1 MEIDYLDFDT
11 IMSRLRKEEKDRVR
25 QWFKS
30 KLSSFLPST
39 KIDRLNTIE
48 KLAKIK
54 ASKSRETGKKW
65 QDFVVDAVLD
75 LHKEGLSGRRIS
87 GKRINY
93 IFGHRK
99 RETDL
104 YGPLERYFKKKLRKS
119 QVCRAYQEPV
129 KARIQLED
137 GRSGSVPDLLVLR
150 KGTKS
155 KWKRPKSKWKRF
167 IGARDFQ
174 RGSPNELVVV
184 DAKVTPKELQRFHSQ
199 LTYYKAVADK
209 VYLAATT
216 KLIREV
222 GRETLIK
229 RQLRPYGVGL
239 IHVDMTNRE
248 NPCSVKLPSKKSKG
262 QAKHVK
268 DQVIRKC
275 FPEK

>member
-1 MEIDYLDFDT
+1 LEIDFLDFDK
-11 IMSRLRKEEKDRVR
+11 IMSRLRKEEKNYVY

-30 KLSSFLPST
+30 ELAGYLPSAR
-39 KIDRLNTIE
+39 IDKLNTIE
-48 KLAKIK
+48 KLARTK

-75 LHKEGLSGRRIS
+75 LHREGISGRKIS

-93 IFGHRK
+93 IFGHRSGEK
-99 RETDL
+99 YL
-104 YGPLERYFKKKLRKS
+104 YGPIERYFKNSLKKCE
-119 QVCRAYQEPV
+119 VCRAYKEPV
-129 KARIQLED
+129 RARIQLED

-155 KWKRPKSKWKRF
+155 RWKRQKRRFGLGSKQV
-167 IGARDFQ
+167 FQ
-174 RGSPNELVVV
+174 RGSPDELIVV
-184 DAKVTPKELQRFHSQ
+184 DAKIAPKELQRFHNQ

-222 GRETLIK
+222 GRETLIS
-229 RQLRPYGVGL
+229 RQLKPYGVGL

-248 NPCSVKLPSKKSKG
+248 KPCDIKLPSKKSRHK
-262 QAKHVK
+262 AKQVRE
-268 DQVIRKC
+268 QVISKC
-275 FPEK
+275 FPAK